1 MTITQLLR
9 EFRTQRLADT
19 VEPYLWADT
28 ELYTFLDAA
37 QTAFFDVVGWVNDTA
52 SLTFAAGEDS
62 VARDPR
68 FVRVLE
74 AVLAS
79 GEALTLVPAVPLV
92 RRTGTP
98 RQLAVGQAVGTLVLD
113 ATPAAV
119 TTVLL
124 RVERRP
130 LEVVEGKTSE
140 LEVPEAHQRL
150 LHDYMEYRAYSKPD
164 SDTFDPRRA
173 ERALLAFNAGA
184 SVARGIL
191 LRGTLP
197 VMNIVYGGY

>member
-1 MTITQLLR
+1 MTIAQLLR

-52 SLTFAAGEDS
+52 ALTFAAGVDTVE
-62 VARDPR
+62 RDPR

-113 ATPAAV
+113 ATPTAV

-173 ERALLAFNAGA
+173 ERAFAAFDAGA
-184 SVARGIL
+184 RVARSIL
-191 LRGTLP
+191 QRGTLP
-197 VMNIVYGGY
+197 VMSTGYGGY